1 MIELVVAE
9 RSRSIEIT
17 SSTVKI
23 WRKFFMQ
30 VEMIGKYKIISVVAV
45 GGMGTVYKAIHP
57 SLKRQVIIKKL
68 ILKNGNSTIR
78 ERFKREAR
86 ILLDLSSPYIV
97 RMFDYFSEGRSDYI
111 VLEFVDGM
119 SLDKLIEKQIS
130 LPPQLA
136 LLIFL
141 DACYGLKVAHSK
153 NIVHRDIKPGN
164 ILISK
169 RAEVKLADFGIASE
183 EKEDNISLAQ
193 NQNSLLKSA
202 QNFQDSQKDIT
213 QIGIALGTPAYMSP
227 EQLEDS
233 RSVDQRADIYSMGV
247 MLYEMLTGSK
257 PYSGD
262 MAPETISKIKKGKYI
277 APEKLDK
284 KIPFVA
290 RQIIKKMMKPN
301 PQKRYQTIDPV
312 IKKVKRY
319 LKKYDTHAIR
329 VGLAKSI
336 LSPSQIKLPLYQPKK
351 HPARKAFLI
360 FCGILC
366 FAFLIAFAWK
376 EGFFYRTI
384 LRPWFTRV
392 TLTLEIPSTSSVNA
406 DLPARAFFFE
416 NDNQEIPEV
425 KGSRRIFFMSKN
437 KSTNEQ
443 NIKYVIKSVYLKP
456 GEYRVKIAEGP
467 YVYWQSFSVGKESKN
482 LELNFLKNAKRNI
495 KIHTSATDSQSGK
508 DLSSKAIFK
517 ILVGNE
523 WKNLNELDSN
533 LLRTGNVYKILA
545 TCDGYK
551 DEYFSLRLDW
561 YQDELFINSSLEKK

>member
-1 MIELVVAE
+1 
-9 RSRSIEIT
+9 
-17 SSTVKI
+17 
-23 WRKFFMQ
+23 MQ

-183 EKEDNISLAQ
+183 EKEDNLSL
-193 NQNSLLKSA
+193 NQVLNSSSSLLKSA

-213 QIGIALGTPAYMSP
+213 QTGIALGTPAYMSP

-284 KIPFVA
+284 KIPLVA

-312 IKKVKRY
+312 IKKIKRY

-329 VGLAKSI
+329 IGLAKSI

-351 HPARKAFLI
+351 HPARKTFLI

-366 FAFLIAFAWK
+366 FAFLVAFAWK
-376 EGFFYRTI
+376 QGFFYRTI
-384 LRPWFTRV
+384 LRPWFTSV
-392 TLTLEIPSTSSVNA
+392 TLSLEIPSTSSVNA

-425 KGSRRIFFMSKN
+425 KGSRRVFFVAKN
-437 KSTNEQ
+437 KSNNAQ
-443 NIKYVIKSVYLKP
+443 NLKYTIKAVYLKP

-482 LELNFLKNAKRNI
+482 LELNFLKNAKRNM
-495 KIHTSATDSQSGK
+495 KIHTSASDSQTGK

-523 WKNLNELDSN
+523 WKNLKELDSN